1 MSSRIKESIEKELS
15 TVSAIK
21 KKWRYLEKYMK
32 IRAITNG
39 IEITKISKC
48 QKEKIK
54 QLPKQNLRHWEIDGR
69 IIVMGKE
76 KELSVFFQ
84 ELMKI

>member
-21 KKWRYLEKYMK
+21 KKRRYLEKYMK

-54 QLPKQNLRHWEIDGR
+54 QLPKQNLRYWEIDGR